1 MNITAIWI
9 IIAAAVVLTL
19 MIVIIVLIVTMQ
31 NNIQNNVQ
39 NSIRNM
45 GNMIYR
51 SQQEAAGSQNSQLA
65 EMNRS
70 LNDAMAG
77 VSKSL
82 GEMQNLSSGVD
93 DLKKILSNVKSRG
106 VMGELQ
112 LEAII
117 EDILSP
123 GQYEK
128 NVAVKGGSE
137 RVEFAVKFPGD
148 NGEVV
153 YLPIDSKFPGDA
165 YLNLLDAIE
174 SGDRT
179 KIKNTTDQMKYA
191 VIKAAKEIRNKY
203 IYPPFTTEFAIMFL
217 PFEGLYAEVLR
228 LNLIEILQKDY
239 RVNIAGPTTMAAML
253 NSFRMGFKSL
263 ALKQRS
269 GEVWDTL
276 EKVRTEFDK
285 FNDVLISAQNRIDQT
300 QHELEQ
306 LVGTRTRSIQRVLK
320 NVSEITEESS
330 DEYIC
335 NR

>member
-1 MNITAIWI
+1 MNTTAIWI
-9 IIAAAVVLTL
+9 IISAAVLLTL
-19 MIVIIVLIVTMQ
+19 LLVLIVLIITMQ
-31 NNIQNNVQ
+31 NNIQKNVQ
-39 NSIRNM
+39 SSIKNM
-45 GNMIYR
+45 GD
-51 SQQEAAGSQNSQLA
+51 SQNGQLA
-65 EMNRS
+65 EMNR
-70 LNDAMAG
+70 NFNEAM
-77 VSKSL
+77 VSVSRSL

-93 DLKKILSNVKSRG
+93 DLKKILANVKSRG

-117 EDILSP
+117 EDILAP

-137 RVEFAVKFPGD
+137 RVEFAVRFPGD
-148 NGEVV
+148 NGDVV

-165 YLNLLDAIE
+165 YFNLLDAVE
-174 SGDRT
+174 SGDKV
-179 KIKNTTDQMKYA
+179 KIKSTTDQMRYA
-191 VIKAAKEIRNKY
+191 VIKAAKDIKNKY
-203 IYPPFTTEFAIMFL
+203 IYPPFTTDFAIMFL

-228 LNLIEILQKDY
+228 LNLIELLQKDY

-253 NSFRMGFKSL
+253 NSFQMGFKSL

-276 EKVRTEFDK
+276 EKVKTEFEK
-285 FNDVLISAQNRIDQT
+285 FNDVLIKAQSRMDQT

-306 LVGTRTRSIQRVLK
+306 LVGVRTRSIQRVLK
-320 NVSEITEESS
+320 NVSEMTEDSS
-330 DEYIC
+330 DEYIR